1 MVPDLTLATE
11 THAGLAAYAYR
22 CVPNHFLSFKRG
34 LLSIIPT
41 FDTPILDPLD
51 FRVRGFTLSKKLR
64 FQPPPDLTSLPP
76 PSQDPQSTMGKAKK
90 SVPADDDDAIFAQR
104 AIELK
109 GTWVDDRRKRFRDD
123 TIPQPSD
130 GALLRAHCVTVLEIS
145 YVTYRD

>member
-1 MVPDLTLATE
+1 
-11 THAGLAAYAYR
+11 
-22 CVPNHFLSFKRG
+22 
-34 LLSIIPT
+34 
-41 FDTPILDPLD
+41 
-51 FRVRGFTLSKKLR
+51 
-64 FQPPPDLTSLPP
+64 
-76 PSQDPQSTMGKAKK
+76 MGKAKK

-123 TIPQPSD
+123 TNPQPSD